1 MTMKKN
7 QKLKSLGFKF
17 ASYNNNNNNNN
28 FDFVNFKII
37 KAYSS

>member
-17 ASYNNNNNNNN
+17 ASYNNNNNNN

>member
-1 MTMKKN
+1 MKKN

-17 ASYNNNNNNNN
+17 ASYNNNNNNN

-37 KAYSS
+37 KAYSSWK

>member
-17 ASYNNNNNNNN
+17 ASYNNNNNN